1 MVQRLADI
9 RYDLEE
15 AENAITEE
23 KSRGHRVPIHPPRC
37 PQKQSPGPAEG
48 RVLTGQGC
56 GGATLGMLDIGKKS
70 SIPLSKRKVAA
81 GNQEPHYVA
90 RFFEIRKR
98 DRVGSMKEYLA
109 FP

>member
-1 MVQRLADI
+1 MVQRLADN

-15 AENAITEE
+15 AENAVTEE
-23 KSRGHRVPIHPPRC
+23 KSHGHRVPIHPPRC
-37 PQKQSPGPAEG
+37 PQKQSPGPTEG
-48 RVLTGQGC
+48 RVLIGQGC

-70 SIPLSKRKVAA
+70 SIPLSKSEKQRQAIRA
-81 GNQEPHYVA
+81 HYVA